1 MHYVKTPSRVQ
12 IFIHDLNVLEQEKVL
27 IALNKHQ
34 IDYRYKKKQS
44 CISLPLKH
52 EPIAKYVLMEF
63 NRK

>member
-1 MHYVKTPSRVQ
+1 MHYVKTPARVQ
-12 IFIHDLNVLEQEKVL
+12 IFMHDLNVLQQDKVL
-27 IALNKHQ
+27 VYLNKHK

-52 EPIAKYVLMEF
+52 EPVAKYVLTTF